1 MTPASG
7 TPPVPGA
14 VGYRVTGQR
23 ETTEQGP
30 NGRYM
35 LGQRITYETTTG
47 GSGSVF
53 VPYSAY
59 NATNVARLIRDHA
72 TQTKQISNLT
82 G

>member
-7 TPPVPGA
+7 TPPVPGQ
-14 VGYRVTGQR
+14 VGFKVTGQR
-23 ETTEQGP
+23 ETSELGA

-35 LGQRITYETTTG
+35 IGQRITYETTTG

-59 NATNVARLIRDHA
+59 NPTNVERLIRDHA
-72 TQTKQISNLT
+72 MATKQIMNLT